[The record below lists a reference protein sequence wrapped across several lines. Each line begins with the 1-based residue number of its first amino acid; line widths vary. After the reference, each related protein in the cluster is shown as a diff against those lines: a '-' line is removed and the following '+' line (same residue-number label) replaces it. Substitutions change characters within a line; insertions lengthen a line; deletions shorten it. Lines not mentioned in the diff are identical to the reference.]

1 MAGDSELTNLAR
13 STTSSTHSRGE
24 LLELKLLV
32 PTWIIISSEFLRKSG
47 LI

>member
-1 MAGDSELTNLAR
+1 MTGDSELTDLAR
-13 STTSSTHSRGE
+13 STTSSAHSRGE

-32 PTWIIISSEFLRKSG
+32 PTWRIILSGFLRKSG